1 MTCFSQWEVS
11 RHSAS
16 RSLKYAMQWILS
28 LCPLAFL
35 HSRGLP
41 WEELPLV
48 ADIPQPRFQ
57 NEYSASYLSPQP
69 KSIYLKPKAESHP
82 SKSANMCMG
91 KKGLLL
97 YIEWVLVCFA
107 ALQLY
112 WGNSRLR
119 HVRSV
124 ITYLFFFSPHKLG
137 SQVSHIWGN
146 RKGQHIWSA
155 MNKSRPGKTTF
166 MIMESPLPGKY
177 IITYL

>member
-1 MTCFSQWEVS
+1 MLLHSSTLKLSHMTCFSQWEVS

-48 ADIPQPRFQ
+48 ADIPQPRLQ

-97 YIEWVLVCFA
+97 YIVWVLVCFA

-119 HVRSV
+119 HVWSV
-124 ITYLFFFSPHKLG
+124 ITYLFFFHRT
-137 SQVSHIWGN
+137 N
-146 RKGQHIWSA
+146 
-155 MNKSRPGKTTF
+155 
-166 MIMESPLPGKY
+166 
-177 IITYL
+177 